1 MVLHQSAFLKYL
13 HVIMSGNGSVPGAV
27 RSLPGAL
34 THMKTGYKTRRLQRL
49 ALLYTGASADIISTH
64 RLTA

>member
-1 MVLHQSAFLKYL
+1 
-13 HVIMSGNGSVPGAV
+13 MSGNSSVPGAV

-49 ALLYTGASADIISTH
+49 ALLYTGASADIVSTH
-64 RLTA
+64 RLTS